1 LKTPKERRCKMKQ
14 VFSIISLAGRAASDI
29 GYQFFEP
36 IFWSRNQRHY
46 HPKDDNAIIYDYD
59 RERFILRICHCGPE
73 EKIGPKELRIVDNPQ
88 LTNRVFRATRVKPQS
103 SQISFPSFKEDAEEF
118 PSANLIEVNPRV
130 ILAGE
135 DFIFYLSC
143 QILAH
148 AIHGLGFWPSNGRH
162 KKERRR
168 RVIEL

>member
-1 LKTPKERRCKMKQ
+1 MKQ
-14 VFSIISLAGRAASDI
+14 VFNIISLAGRAASDI

-36 IFWSRNQRHY
+36 IFGARNKRHY
-46 HPKDDNAIIYDYD
+46 HPEDDNVISYDYQG
-59 RERFILRICHCGPE
+59 ERFLLLIYHCSPK

-88 LTNRVFRATRVKPQS
+88 LTNRVFRARRVKPQS
-103 SQISFPSFKEDAEEF
+103 SQISFPFFEEDVDELA
-118 PSANLIEVNPRV
+118 SVNLIEVNPRV